1 MLLFILHRFLH
12 PVWNIFISV
21 GGGGGETGEQDMWT
35 EQPLRE
41 HRCANHM
48 ASEERALLS
57 QADICLWAQV

>member
-1 MLLFILHRFLH
+1 MG
-12 PVWNIFISV
+12 VGV

-41 HRCANHM
+41 HRCANHR